1 VAGLLTSA
9 VSGISPSINSVIA
22 VVNQEFVGA
31 RAEAEKLR
39 LARWLSLAVGVIII
53 VGSLAM
59 GGVQGNLVEVSGKTV
74 NVFFYPMFGL
84 FFLALFIRFATAPGA
99 IMGAVYGLT
108 AGVVVGFWDVVTGQ
122 PKISFQWI
130 GPTALLVSLTAGG
143 LFSLLTAKNRTP
155 FTAWLWSGTGIAALG
170 LIVARLVALR
180 S

>member
-1 VAGLLTSA
+1 
-9 VSGISPSINSVIA
+9 
-22 VVNQEFVGA
+22 
-31 RAEAEKLR
+31 
-39 LARWLSLAVGVIII
+39 
-53 VGSLAM
+53 
-59 GGVQGNLVEVSGKTV
+59 
-74 NVFFYPMFGL
+74 MFGL
-84 FFLALFIRFATAPGA
+84 FFLALFFRFATAPGA

-108 AGVVVGFWDVVTGQ
+108 AGVVVGFWDVVTGL

-155 FTAWLWSGTGIAALG
+155 FMAWLWGGTGIAALG